1 MYFDVW
7 REDLAGILRKFETW
21 RISTNFFSLKVFIF
35 FVLINDLA
43 YWFAIATAYSEIF
56 ATEKELVYYSKVQ
69 FPVAILGALFDSLS
83 LYVTLLVVRRALRS
97 QSNMSYISHLSI
109 DMLIAIAATFW
120 VLFVFSISGWIVN
133 LVPTKTKVKT
143 PVITETLKDRNKVY
157 ADRAISAINNPTGEE
172 EMKNI
177 YFGIVMGFSA
187 IIPTCVHIFCAIFSL
202 RFFWNKIKYNNSM

>member
-7 REDLAGILRKFETW
+7 REDLAAMLGKFETW
-21 RISTNFFSLKVFIF
+21 RIDTNFYFLKVFIF

-109 DMLIAIAATFW
+109 DMLIAMLCSLIQDLLGGIDCDDITDAFDAAKALAEDAIKAAIADY
-120 VLFVFSISGWIVN
+120 
-133 LVPTKTKVKT
+133 KQKQ
-143 PVITETLKDRNKVY
+143 E
-157 ADRAISAINNPTGEE
+157 
-172 EMKNI
+172 
-177 YFGIVMGFSA
+177 GIGS
-187 IIPTCVHIFCAIFSL
+187 
-202 RFFWNKIKYNNSM
+202 

>member
-1 MYFDVW
+1 MYFDLW
-7 REDLAGILRKFETW
+7 REDLTGILRKFETW
-21 RISTNFFSLKVFIF
+21 RISTNLYFLKVFIF
-35 FVLINDLA
+35 FVLIKDLA

-56 ATEKELVYYSKVQ
+56 ATEKELVYYTKVQ
-69 FPVAILGALFDSLS
+69 FPVALLGALFDSLS
-83 LYVTLLVVRRALRS
+83 LYVTLLVVRLALQS

-133 LVPTKTKVKT
+133 LVPTETEVET
-143 PVITETLKDRNKVY
+143 SEVTETLKDRNKVY
-157 ADRAISAINNPTGEE
+157 TDRAISAINNPTGKE

-187 IIPTCVHIFCAIFSL
+187 IIPTCIHIFCAIFSL
-202 RFFWNKIKYNNSM
+202 RFFLEQNKI